1 MKQVKLFKIESQK
14 IPALITSIV
23 NHDMPLIRQNIAKI
37 QGNPTLQKLAKEI
50 NLPERVDG
58 IYQPTGE
65 SINFS
70 RIFGKHKFTDE
81 EVRLLLQG
89 QKIEVKCKSKNG
101 RDLIVAGKLG
111 KQIYKGKEF
120 WGFTFKKEDIKFP
133 DDGTR
138 STGIFKP
145 TGETITFK
153 NIWSDHQFT
162 ATEIQSL
169 LNGEQITVTAKSKQ
183 GTSLSVTGK
192 LAKQEY
198 KGKKYWGFSYDRNN
212 LKFIDNDHFQ
222 GVYAPTGKEIRFKNA
237 WSTHKFTDDEK
248 EKLLQGKKIRIKL
261 RTKKGFWYA
270 TGGLKEQEYK
280 GKKVLGLLC
289 RKKRVGIEM
298 SKKTRIF
305 ALFAAISFLT
315 CGCYFNTKEQSQSSN
330 QQQITTKV
338 GGLSSKEYTK
348 LANLNFKSGDK
359 PIVFINRNNSTLNK
373 NWVKNR
379 IDYQNLDSWNRTSA
393 SVTAFLDE
401 NNLITNSQRTR
412 QIWKPTGWH
421 SNRPGEEIYNRGHLI
436 AYSLSNGI
444 NKNGVYTGNASGD
457 LDNPKNLFT
466 QTAFSNQKLQTYYER
481 QVREALYS
489 GQKVIYQATPIFR
502 GDEKMARGIN
512 LQAISTNGMLNFNV
526 YLFNV
531 QPGYKFN
538 YQTGRAIKDNTM
550 KIN

>member
-1 MKQVKLFKIESQK
+1 
-14 IPALITSIV
+14 
-23 NHDMPLIRQNIAKI
+23 
-37 QGNPTLQKLAKEI
+37 
-50 NLPERVDG
+50 
-58 IYQPTGE
+58 
-65 SINFS
+65 
-70 RIFGKHKFTDE
+70 
-81 EVRLLLQG
+81 
-89 QKIEVKCKSKNG
+89 
-101 RDLIVAGKLG
+101 
-111 KQIYKGKEF
+111 
-120 WGFTFKKEDIKFP
+120 
-133 DDGTR
+133 
-138 STGIFKP
+138 
-145 TGETITFK
+145 
-153 NIWSDHQFT
+153 
-162 ATEIQSL
+162 
-169 LNGEQITVTAKSKQ
+169 
-183 GTSLSVTGK
+183 
-192 LAKQEY
+192 
-198 KGKKYWGFSYDRNN
+198 
-212 LKFIDNDHFQ
+212 
-222 GVYAPTGKEIRFKNA
+222 
-237 WSTHKFTDDEK
+237 
-248 EKLLQGKKIRIKL
+248 
-261 RTKKGFWYA
+261 
-270 TGGLKEQEYK
+270 
-280 GKKVLGLLC
+280 
-289 RKKRVGIEM
+289 M

-421 SNRPGEEIYNRGHLI
+421 SNRPGAEIYNRGHLI

-538 YQTGRAIKDNTM
+538 YQTGQAIKDNTM
-550 KIN
+550 KINQIY